1 MNSKIRHHF
10 EFVWFP
16 ISVILALLPI
26 DIVAKMLMIVS
37 NLPTIALNSEALVRK
52 GVMWKFI
59 SRWWTSFAQPLWMIN
74 MSMIGIVGVIIN
86 IDNWLGILAV
96 YIAVIPIV
104 VGMLF
109 IWLRA
114 SISESSKALFGK
126 C

>member
-1 MNSKIRHHF
+1 
-10 EFVWFP
+10 
-16 ISVILALLPI
+16 LLPI

>member
-1 MNSKIRHHF
+1 
-10 EFVWFP
+10 
-16 ISVILALLPI
+16 LLPI
-26 DIVAKMLMIVS
+26 DIVVKMLIIVS

-59 SRWWTSFAQPLWMIN
+59 SRWWTSFAQPLWMMN
-74 MSMIGIVGVIIN
+74 MSMMGIVGVIIN
-86 IDNWLGILAV
+86 TDNWLGILAV
-96 YIAVIPIV
+96 YITVIPVV

-114 SISESSKALFGK
+114 SIFESTKDLFGM